1 MLSHTYIM
9 CYEDMEVLSELFHY
23 AKIVVVLQMS
33 RLYTIVY
40 LYSVS
45 RIIKHKVNIELIVSV

>member
-1 MLSHTYIM
+1 
-9 CYEDMEVLSELFHY
+9 MEVLSELFHY
-23 AKIVVVLQMS
+23 TKIVVVLQMS
-33 RLYTIVY
+33 SLYTIVY